1 RSSGESFGF
10 MYGRLAVSC
19 AIEVHVRKRMQA
31 SKTAGMNFPK
41 WFISSPGRFSTAL
54 ICNLLGTQILAEKG
68 NSTQE
73 YLDRATTQP
82 HSLTISSL
90 TFIVFVAGRTDSQC
104 EHLFCGAS
112 EYPQLSLTLPRI
124 DNRVLRRY
132 KVRAAT
138 TPQLFAIP
146 EN

>member
-1 RSSGESFGF
+1 
-10 MYGRLAVSC
+10 
-19 AIEVHVRKRMQA
+19 MQA

-90 TFIVFVAGRTDSQC
+90 TFIVFVAAERILS
-104 EHLFCGAS
+104 AS
-112 EYPQLSLTLPRI
+112 IFS
-124 DNRVLRRY
+124 
-132 KVRAAT
+132 AAQAST
-138 TPQLFAIP
+138 R
-146 EN
+146 NYR